1 LLVSGLFPSRAKCVS
16 SEHQKHDLKDFNT
29 LYDEHSSELVCH
41 VSAIENINQRL
52 ISEEKEINRILT
64 KKEEKFEKIKKLLL
78 TKEKRL

>member
-1 LLVSGLFPSRAKCVS
+1 
-16 SEHQKHDLKDFNT
+16 LKDFNT